1 SNLTEE
7 EKAALK
13 QEVSDAQKVANTAID
28 NATTD
33 EAVYAAQE
41 DGIKNIDSITVPTES
56 PAKQAAKEAVAKV
69 AEAKNA
75 AIDASNLTEEEKAA

>member
-1 SNLTEE
+1 MKKINDIAVPTESKAKETAKDAVAKAAEAKNAVIDSSNLTEE

-33 EAVYAAQE
+33 EAVYA
-41 DGIKNIDSITVPTES
+41 
-56 PAKQAAKEAVAKV
+56 
-69 AEAKNA
+69 
-75 AIDASNLTEEEKAA
+75 